1 MLDANALMK
10 QSIDAHNELGISTVI
25 QFKHLSD
32 GQIEPDIKC
41 MRTEMEYIDER
52 KKIRA
57 KRAVFGQVKLLLGEP
72 KIGDIVTADDEGG
85 VEYVVM
91 KFEWSLGYWY
101 LHCDRSRHP
110 TGARYSHR
118 IDRGI

>member
-1 MLDANALMK
+1 VLDANALMK
-10 QSIDAHNELGISTVI
+10 QSIVTHNDLGISTVI

-32 GQIEPDIKC
+32 GEIEPDIRC
-41 MRTEMEYIDER
+41 MRTEMEYVDER

-57 KRAVFGQVKLLLGEP
+57 KRSVFGQVTLLLGEP
-72 KIGDIVTADDEGG
+72 KVGDTLTAEDGT
-85 VEYVVM
+85 YTVM
-91 KFEWSLGYWY
+91 KFEWALGFWY
-101 LHCDRSRHP
+101 LHCDRSRHH

>member
-10 QSIDAHNELGISTVI
+10 QSIDAHNDLGISTVI
-25 QFKHLSD
+25 SFKHLSD

-41 MRTEMEYIDER
+41 MRTEMEYVDER

-72 KIGDIVTADDEGG
+72 KIGDIVTVDEGTL
-85 VEYVVM
+85 VDYVVM

-101 LHCDRSRHP
+101 LHCDRSRHH
-110 TGARYSHR
+110 TCARYSHR
-118 IDRGI
+118 VNKGL